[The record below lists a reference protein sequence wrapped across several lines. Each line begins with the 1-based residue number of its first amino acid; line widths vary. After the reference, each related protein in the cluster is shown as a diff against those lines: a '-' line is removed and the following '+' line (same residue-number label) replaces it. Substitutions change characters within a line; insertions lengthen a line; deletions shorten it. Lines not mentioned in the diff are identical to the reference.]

1 MTAALKLFKW
11 PGQVPHA
18 DILSCQQNKYRA
30 ILLEKTILFQ
40 MEWLPLPRIRSHKHR
55 KNVGL
60 GISLFE
66 KKKNEYIQI

>member
-11 PGQVPHA
+11 PGQVPDA

-40 MEWLPLPRIRSHKHR
+40 ME
-55 KNVGL
+55 
-60 GISLFE
+60 
-66 KKKNEYIQI
+66 